1 MVDADM
7 AGSIYQ
13 VDTTS
18 FFKHLWWCIAALLGQ
33 DFLPASGGFWNGWIQ
48 DGGVWQ
54 KSMMVM
60 GGGCLLVEG
69 WVGKYIYMGG
79 SDNEFRFDMNLDLLK
94 SLGDNAFD
102 DDLKSVHHF

>member
-1 MVDADM
+1 
-7 AGSIYQ
+7 
-13 VDTTS
+13 
-18 FFKHLWWCIAALLGQ
+18 
-33 DFLPASGGFWNGWIQ
+33 
-48 DGGVWQ
+48 
-54 KSMMVM
+54 MMVM